1 MAETKESAN
10 KRKGRTRGAG
20 KSSISDVAKL
30 AGVSVGTVSN
40 ALNSVGYVKDST
52 RQLVLDA
59 AKQLGYVPN
68 RAGRILKTAKTGLIM
83 LAVPDTS
90 NEIYFG
96 MIEGVQN
103 TVKKQGYSMLLYYTN
118 GKLEGELQAVRLL
131 QERVVDGLFMVHF
144 SYEQELLDAIL
155 QTQAPIVLCGMCSHL
170 WADQGYPFDTI
181 SIDVYQGMYD
191 AIKHLASM
199 GHKKI
204 GYLAGPKGLEVYR
217 QRYEGF
223 QNAMKDCGLACKNEY
238 VQWNDYNERGGYN
251 SGRTLFQMKER
262 PTAICASN
270 DQQAIGCWE
279 AVHDMDG
286 SIPGDVALT
295 GLDNLKISKI
305 LGITSFD
312 MHEDEMGEEAAR
324 LILARLKKQPEDYQN
339 LYFRPRLMVRESS
352 LEKV

>member
-1 MAETKESAN
+1 MAETRENVKKEN
-10 KRKGRTRGAG
+10 RKARRQG
-20 KSSISDVAKL
+20 KSSISDVARL

-52 RQLVLDA
+52 RKLVLDA
-59 AKQLGYVPN
+59 AKELGYVPN

-83 LAVPDTS
+83 LALPDTS

-96 MIEGVQN
+96 MIEGVQE

-118 GKLEGELQAVRLL
+118 GKLNEELQAVRLL

-144 SYEQELLDAIL
+144 SYDQELLDAVL
-155 QTQAPIVLCGMCSHL
+155 QTPAPIVLCGMCNHL
-170 WADQGYPFDTI
+170 WANQGYPFDTI
-181 SIDVYQGMYD
+181 SIDVQQGIHD
-191 AIKHLASM
+191 AVKHLASM
-199 GHKKI
+199 GHSRI

-223 QNAMKDCGLACKNEY
+223 QTAMEECGLICPETY

-251 SGRTLFQMKER
+251 SGRILFQMQDR

-279 AVHDMDG
+279 AVHDLNG
-286 SIPGDVALT
+286 KIPEDIALT

-305 LGITSFD
+305 LDITSFG

-324 LILARLKKQPEDYQN
+324 MILARLKYPAEEPQN
-339 LYFRPRLMVRESS
+339 LYFRPRLMVRKSS
-352 LEKV
+352 LEKI